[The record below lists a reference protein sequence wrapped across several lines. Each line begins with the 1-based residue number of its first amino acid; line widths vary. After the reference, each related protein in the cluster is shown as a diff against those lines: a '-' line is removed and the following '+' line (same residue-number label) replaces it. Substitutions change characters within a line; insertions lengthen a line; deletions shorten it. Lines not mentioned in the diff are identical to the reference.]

1 VELKMSQEKKEDTTR
16 MHNKERR
23 NGEAGELING

>member
-1 VELKMSQEKKEDTTR
+1 VELKMIQEKKKTQ

>member
-1 VELKMSQEKKEDTTR
+1 MIQEDKTQMD
-16 MHNKERR
+16 NKERR

>member
-1 VELKMSQEKKEDTTR
+1 VELKMIQEKKEDTTK

-23 NGEAGELING
+23 KKARELING

>member
-1 VELKMSQEKKEDTTR
+1 VELEMIQEKKEDTTK

-23 NGEAGELING
+23 NGEARELING

>member
-1 VELKMSQEKKEDTTR
+1 VELKMIQEKKEDTTK

-23 NGEAGELING
+23 NGNEGIN

>member
-1 VELKMSQEKKEDTTR
+1 MIQENKTQ

-23 NGEAGELING
+23 NGEARELING

>member
-1 VELKMSQEKKEDTTR
+1 VELKMIQEDKTQ